1 MSRKA
6 RNDARQPRPNPPAS
20 PARPAQQ
27 MSAEAAR
34 ANASPSFPF
43 ARTAED
49 DELRDLSGYGWGV

>member
-1 MSRKA
+1 MPRKA
-6 RNDARQPRPNPPAS
+6 RSDARQPQPSPQAP

-27 MSAEAAR
+27 TSAEAAR
-34 ANASPSFPF
+34 ANAGPSFPF